1 MFDEMQKTAHTIA
14 HNAIHLSQEGQI
26 YGGTFKFV
34 SGRAQEVLATLNL
47 IKRLIFRHTKC
58 PAKMRDLYRGVCIK
72 VSLLTYLS
80 KTRANLLRFIDKN
93 YKTMQGHAIRL
104 AGIMQM
110 IELFELWKTPSLA
123 TLIPTALET

>member
-1 MFDEMQKTAHTIA
+1 MFDEMQKTAHIIA

-26 YGGTFKFV
+26 YEGTFKFV

-47 IKRLIFRHTKC
+47 IKRLISRHTKC

-72 VSLLTYLS
+72 VSLLTYLT
-80 KTRANLLRFIDKN
+80 KTRANLLRFTDKN

-104 AGIMQM
+104 AGIMPM
-110 IELFELWKTPSLA
+110 IEHFELWKTLSLA
-123 TLIPTALET
+123 TLIPTPLET